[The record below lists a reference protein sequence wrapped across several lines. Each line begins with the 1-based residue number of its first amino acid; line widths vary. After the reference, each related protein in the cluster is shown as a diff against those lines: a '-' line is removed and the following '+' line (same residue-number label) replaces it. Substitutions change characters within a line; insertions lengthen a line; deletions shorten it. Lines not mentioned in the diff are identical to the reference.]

1 MNEIAAIAETM
12 GRACPATHLRQA
24 GRMLARMYDAAFRP
38 LGLELSQ
45 VPVVATVASR
55 GDAGIRIGELARVLV
70 LDRTSVTRALR
81 PLEQAGLLRVARS
94 PDDARSKLVVAT
106 RAGERAVRAAYPR
119 WLRVTKR
126 LRDVFGDGRIDALNA
141 ELAALVAAGPQL
153 ATAGRRVDR
162 SRSPG
167 LRSPT

>member
-1 MNEIAAIAETM
+1 MSASARMSHIPRNRSKIRQIGPYTPTMNEIAAIAETM

-70 LDRTSVTRALR
+70 LDRTSV
-81 PLEQAGLLRVARS
+81 
-94 PDDARSKLVVAT
+94 
-106 RAGERAVRAAYPR
+106 
-119 WLRVTKR
+119 
-126 LRDVFGDGRIDALNA
+126 
-141 ELAALVAAGPQL
+141 
-153 ATAGRRVDR
+153 
-162 SRSPG
+162 
-167 LRSPT
+167 

>member
-1 MNEIAAIAETM
+1 MSAYARMSHLPRKPSDIAPICAYTSTMHEIAATAETM

-45 VPVVATVASR
+45 VPVVATVAAR

-94 PDDARSKLVVAT
+94 P
-106 RAGERAVRAAYPR
+106 
-119 WLRVTKR
+119 
-126 LRDVFGDGRIDALNA
+126 
-141 ELAALVAAGPQL
+141 
-153 ATAGRRVDR
+153 
-162 SRSPG
+162 
-167 LRSPT
+167 